1 MDYFRHENER
11 LEKIMVYEREKRLRE
26 EDDYR
31 RAFTTTLITKLKTYN
46 DTIVVEFHSHYNGT
60 DEYSVSI
67 NGECVFRNAAK
78 LIEPTFF
85 QGERHVWF
93 KPHPYVLEQ
102 MTAAFSDRQIQWNSF
117 DMYCRM
123 TIT

>member
-1 MDYFRHENER
+1 
-11 LEKIMVYEREKRLRE
+11 MVYKRLAREREE
-26 EDDYR
+26 NAYR
-31 RAFTTTLITKLKTYN
+31 RAFTKMLITKLKTYN
-46 DTIVVEFHSHYNGT
+46 DTIVVEFHSQ
-60 DEYSVSI
+60 YSVLI

-93 KPHPYVLEQ
+93 KLHPYVLEQ
-102 MTAAFSDRQIQWNSF
+102 ITAAFPEREIRCKSSDMF
-117 DMYCRM
+117 CRM